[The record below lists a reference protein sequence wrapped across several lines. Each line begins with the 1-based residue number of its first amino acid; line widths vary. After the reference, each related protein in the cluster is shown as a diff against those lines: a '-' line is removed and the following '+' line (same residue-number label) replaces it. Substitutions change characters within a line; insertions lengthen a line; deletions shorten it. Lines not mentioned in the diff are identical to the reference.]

1 MRSRQ
6 SHKAIA
12 AAEDAPRFYK
22 KENWAWKEN
31 PKGAFVNWH
40 PNVSCQS
47 FAGKSWPAAEYSVQ
61 IRADNG
67 ALTLSSPG
75 IGSATILAD
84 IDRRPGEGRTYLTF
98 QRSGDRWFLQ
108 EVTLDGTA
116 HILPAGDL
124 EKEPVKERLAVE
136 ARPST
141 EL

>member
-1 MRSRQ
+1 MTNQISLFGL
-6 SHKAIA
+6 ALLLA
-12 AAEDAPRFYK
+12 AVSATAQAANVVRVKVPF
-22 KENWAWKEN
+22 
-31 PKGAFVNWH
+31 PFVT
-40 PNVSCQS
+40 
-47 FAGKSWPAAEYSVQ
+47 AGKSWPAAEYTVH

-84 IDRRPGEGRTYLTF
+84 IDARPGEGRTCLIF

-116 HILPAGDL
+116 HILPTGDL
-124 EKEPVKERLAVE
+124 EKELVKERLSVE